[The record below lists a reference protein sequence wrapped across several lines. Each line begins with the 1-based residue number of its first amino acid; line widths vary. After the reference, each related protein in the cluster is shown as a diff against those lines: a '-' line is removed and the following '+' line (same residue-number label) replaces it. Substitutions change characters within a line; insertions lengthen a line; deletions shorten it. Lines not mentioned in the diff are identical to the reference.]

1 MENELVNFMAL
12 DGTILYCA
20 WDASEPTVHTCSAP
34 GYVDSVNIYPM
45 TRPNSKGPGLEQV
58 LIICEVV
65 SGQMTITM
73 RPATESEIEDYIR
86 QVEIDTLNSL
96 NNN

>member
-12 DGTILYCA
+12 DGIILYCA
-20 WDASEPTVHTCSAP
+20 WDASEPTVHSCSAP
-34 GYVDSVNIYPM
+34 GYDDSVNIYPM

-86 QVEIDTLNSL
+86 QLR
-96 NNN
+96 

>member
-1 MENELVNFMAL
+1 MENEPVDFETI

-20 WDASEPTVHTCSAP
+20 WDSTEPVVYKCAAP
-34 GYVDSVNIYPM
+34 EYSDSFNVYPI
-45 TRPNSKGPGLEQV
+45 TRPSTKVPGLEQV
-58 LIICEVV
+58 LIINEVI

-86 QVEIDTLNSL
+86 QLK
-96 NNN
+96 

>member
-1 MENELVNFMAL
+1 MENELVDFRTI

-20 WDASEPTVHTCSAP
+20 WDATEPVVYTCTAS
-34 GYVDSVNIYPM
+34 GYSDSINIYPI

-58 LIICEVV
+58 LIICEVI
-65 SGQMTITM
+65 SGQMTTTM
-73 RPATESEIEDYIR
+73 RPSTQSEIEDYIR

>member
-1 MENELVNFMAL
+1 MAL

-20 WDASEPTVHTCSAP
+20 WDASEPTVHTCSTP

>member
-1 MENELVNFMAL
+1 MENELVDFRTI
-12 DGTILYCA
+12 DGTVLYCA
-20 WDASEPTVHTCSAP
+20 WDATEPVVHISAAP
-34 GYVDSVNIYPM
+34 GYSDSVNTYPI
-45 TRPNSKGPGLEQV
+45 TRPNTKGPGLEQV

-65 SGQMTITM
+65 SGQMTVTM
-73 RPATESEIEDYIR
+73 RPATQSEIEAYIR

>member
-1 MENELVNFMAL
+1 MKNELVDYKII

-20 WDASEPTVHTCSAP
+20 WDAAEPTVHTCSAP
-34 GYVDSVNIYPM
+34 GYADSVNTYPM
-45 TRPNSKGPGLEQV
+45 TRQNSEDPGLEQV

-73 RPATESEIEDYIR
+73 RPATVSEIEDYIG
-86 QVEIDTLNSL
+86 QIEIDTLNSL

>member
-1 MENELVNFMAL
+1 MENNLVNFRAL

-20 WDASEPTVHTCSAP
+20 WDATEPVTYTCPAP
-34 GYVDSVNIYPM
+34 GYTDSVNIYPI
-45 TRPNSKGPGLEQV
+45 TRPNTKGPGLEQV

-65 SGQMTITM
+65 NGQMNITI
-73 RPATESEIEDYIR
+73 RPSTPSEIEDYII